1 MLARMESAK
10 FLAGQFLLAMPGIGD
25 PRFDQAM
32 IAICAHDAEG
42 AMGIDIGA
50 AFEGMTL
57 HDVLRQVDIAPGV
70 APDVPV
76 LRGGPVE
83 TRRGFV
89 LHSRDWSG
97 VDTIDVAGRWALSG
111 TLDALRAIAEG
122 KGPTRWL
129 VALGYAGW
137 GPGQLDGEMTRHGWL
152 NLGWNDETILFD
164 TPAEERWHRGF
175 AQAGIDPRLLA
186 NQSGHA

>member
-1 MLARMESAK
+1 MTYPMESAT

-25 PRFDQAM
+25 ARFDQAV
-32 IAICAHDAEG
+32 IAVCAHDREG
-42 AMGIDIGA
+42 AMGIDIGT
-50 AFEGMTL
+50 AFDELTL
-57 HDVLRQVDIAPGV
+57 HEVLRQVDIDPGA

-83 TRRGFV
+83 MRRGFV
-89 LHSRDWSG
+89 LHSRDWG
-97 VDTIDVAGRWALSG
+97 GADTIDVAGRWALSA

-122 KGPTRWL
+122 KGPARWL

-152 NLGWNDETILFD
+152 NLDAGDEAILFD
-164 TPAEERWHRGF
+164 TPAERRWAGGF
-175 AQAGIDPRLLA
+175 ARAGIDPKLLA
-186 NQSGHA
+186 VESGHA

>member
-32 IAICAHDAEG
+32 IAICAHD

-152 NLGWNDETILFD
+152 NLDWNDETILFD

>member
-1 MLARMESAK
+1 MESAT

-25 PRFDQAM
+25 PRFDQAV

-50 AFEGMTL
+50 AFDGLTL
-57 HDVLRQVDIAPGV
+57 HDMLRQVDIDPGA

-76 LRGGPVE
+76 HRGGPVE

-89 LHSRDWSG
+89 LHSRDWG
-97 VDTIDVAGRWALSG
+97 GADTVDVAGRWALSG
-111 TLDALRAIAEG
+111 TLDALRAIAAG
-122 KGPTRWL
+122 TGPTRWL

-152 NLGWNDETILFD
+152 NLDAGDEAILFD
-164 TPAEERWHRGF
+164 TPADARWAHGF
-175 AQAGIDPRLLA
+175 ARVGIDPRLLA
-186 NQSGHA
+186 KESGHA